1 MARKGKQN
9 LADLPN
15 FENQLNAID
24 ECDIMVHYAQN
35 QGFAIPDH
43 TLRMLSDIHAIKR
56 DLEQAVAEGKA
67 NQLDPRSLN
76 MAVIG
81 DIHKE
86 LAGVIAP
93 ASPATVLML
102 ERNRKNGVA
111 GLFGQVPL
119 VRRLNFITIICLFT
133 FLGLFFADQV
143 DSESI
148 NGDILSYSDPIKF
161 LLNELVIVAIAA
173 LGSAFY
179 ALFEAH
185 KYISKNA
192 YDSKYDSIYWIR
204 FVLGIVSG
212 VILAQ
217 FIFIESADNF
227 DQVNGFMSNKPL
239 LAFLGGFSARV
250 VHKILNSLVDS
261 IETFISGSARDMIKA
276 REEVARIQLE
286 DKIAKMKIEN
296 AQNDAMERMKTTM
309 KLMEMQQLVNNGA
322 GPQDIQLQINSL
334 MNNTMKPVSGVNVN
348 FDTGQTAA
356 PENGNVSSNIT
367 TPAVNFD
374 DNDYAPIVDDYSD
387 NPVLPDMY
395 PEVEIGDDID
405 QIDIPDFPKDMDN
418 PDFPMPG
425 DMDDDFDPT
434 APIDTDKV

>member
-1 MARKGKQN
+1 MARKGKQT

-15 FENQLNAID
+15 FENQLNAIE

-35 QGFAIPDH
+35 QGFVIPDH
-43 TLRMLSDIHAIKR
+43 TLRMLTDIHAIKR
-56 DLEQAVAEGKA
+56 DLEQAVAEGKGD
-67 NQLDPRSLN
+67 QLDPRSLN
-76 MAVIG
+76 MAAIG
-81 DIHKE
+81 DIHQE
-86 LAGVIAP
+86 LAAVISP

-102 ERNRKNGVA
+102 ERNRKSGVA
-111 GLFGQVPL
+111 GIFGQVPL
-119 VRRLNFITIICLFT
+119 VRRLNFITIICLLT
-133 FLGLFFADQV
+133 FLGLFFAEQV

-148 NGDILSYSDPIKF
+148 NGDILSYADPIKF
-161 LLNELVIVAIAA
+161 LLNELVIVSIAA

-217 FIFIESADNF
+217 FIFIESADNY

-250 VHKILNSLVDS
+250 VHKILNSLVDA

-276 REEVARIQLE
+276 REEIARVQLE
-286 DKIAKMKIEN
+286 DKIAKMKIESE
-296 AQNDAMERMKTTM
+296 QKDAMERMKTTM

-322 GPQDIQLQINSL
+322 GPQDIQLQINQL
-334 MNNTMKPVSGVNVN
+334 MNNTMKPVSGISVN
-348 FDTGQTAA
+348 FDTT
-356 PENGNVSSNIT
+356 PPVDPVSGDIKT
-367 TPAVNFD
+367 TNEPIFED
-374 DNDYAPIVDDYSD
+374 DVYTPVVDDYSD
-387 NPVLPDMY
+387 QPVLPDTY

-405 QIDIPDFPKDMDN
+405 QIDIPEFPQDLDN

-434 APIDTDKV
+434 APIDPDKV